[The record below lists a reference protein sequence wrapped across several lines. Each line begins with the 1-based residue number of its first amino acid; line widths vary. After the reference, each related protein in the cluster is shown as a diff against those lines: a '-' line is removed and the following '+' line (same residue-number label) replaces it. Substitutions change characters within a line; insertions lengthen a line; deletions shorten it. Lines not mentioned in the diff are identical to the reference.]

1 MKIRQ
6 PVLEVTKHIGEFLQ
20 LDCELVKE
28 NHVVEQAKTCI
39 NLRKQAVL

>member
-6 PVLEVTKHIGEFLQ
+6 PVLEMTKLIGEFLQ

-28 NHVVEQAKTCI
+28 NNVKQAKTYI